1 MEFCQIITSIWVSCH
16 RFASKQSAEVKTIV
30 ANMKKIFPGWL
41 QLREDGFNKRT
52 QRDGLINASALQHK
66 LFNSLPQTHT

>member
-1 MEFCQIITSIWVSCH
+1 
-16 RFASKQSAEVKTIV
+16 
-30 ANMKKIFPGWL
+30 MKKICTGWI
-41 QLREDGFNKRT
+41 QLREEGFNKRT